1 MRDLTL
7 NEVEEVNGG
16 NDNLTTAEAYFD
28 WASYYRIY
36 YQTRREQAYIHR
48 FNPHSWVNFA
58 A

>member
-16 NDNLTTAEAYFD
+16 NNNLSTAEAYFD

-36 YQTRREQAYIHR
+36 YQTRRELRYQNR
-48 FNPHSWVNFA
+48 FDTYNNYLA
-58 A
+58 